1 MPFGGSIMSSVKKAF
16 VLLWILFAGYL
27 LAAVDVPANSGNQY
41 RIISGTNVRV
51 RDIPETKGNIISEL
65 ALGMLVKVTETASAE
80 EKIGGLTGRW
90 YKVEFGVD
98 GIPKGTG
105 WIFGAYSLEY
115 NKDQKSII
123 GLSII
128 EKNLSKASQ
137 KPEELGQLLRFAE
150 RVSPGTDPEVS
161 YPLKL
166 AYLKALQ
173 QYLLY
178 SGTNTDEKVKND
190 PFLKNAT
197 DMIIFSEPAGA
208 FFVKPE
214 CFWELYEKS
223 AKLKCAEKIA
233 RGASE
238 ALLPGESEGYMPAV
252 FSRLVY
258 SKIRYLQAFPKG
270 EHSKKVVNEIFE
282 NLNNLITYFKEDAAK
297 LPATDIP
304 ELKTNIKKASDA
316 VSASDS
322 PRKTDVI
329 KQLNQIS
336 VIIK

>member
-1 MPFGGSIMSSVKKAF
+1 MSSVKKVF
-16 VLLWILFAGYL
+16 VLFCVFFAGYL
-27 LAAVDVPANSGNQY
+27 LAAVDMSANSGSQY

-51 RDIPETKGNIISEL
+51 RDIPETKGNIVSEL
-65 ALGMLVKVTETASAE
+65 ALGVLVKVTETASAE

-90 YKVEFGVD
+90 YKVEYGVD

-115 NKDQKSII
+115 DKDQKSRI

-137 KPEELGQLLRFAE
+137 KPDELGQLLRFAE
-150 RVSPGTDPEVS
+150 RVPPGTDPEVS
-161 YPLKL
+161 LPLKMS
-166 AYLKALQ
+166 YLKALQ

-178 SGTNTDEKVKND
+178 SGTNTDEKVKSD
-190 PFLKNAT
+190 PFLKNAAS
-197 DMIIFSEPAGA
+197 MIVFSEPAGA

-238 ALLPGESEGYMPAV
+238 ALIPGESEGYMPAV
-252 FSRLVY
+252 FSRMVY

-270 EHSKKVVNEIFE
+270 EHSKKIVDEIYE
-282 NLNNLITYFKEDAAK
+282 HLKNLITYFKEDAAK
-297 LPATDIP
+297 LPAEDLP
-304 ELKTNIKKASDA
+304 ELKTNIKKVRDA
-316 VSASDS
+316 LSASDS
-322 PRKTDVI
+322 PRKTDTI
-329 KQLNQIS
+329 KQLDQIS
-336 VIIK
+336 GMIK